1 MTAETLAVLL
11 HARRSATLA
20 LKRLAVRYL
29 DISARMLSRTRR
41 EKRSFHCGEATWIL
55 DLL

>member
-1 MTAETLAVLL
+1 MIEEKLAVLL

>member
-29 DISARMLSRTRR
+29 DISARVLSRIRR
-41 EKRSFHCGEATWIL
+41 GKRSFHCGEATWIL